1 MRSRARIG
9 TTPRRCAPLRVLRRQ
24 HGFDGLSRFHP
35 GEYGRKAVHGSGS
48 GWGVES
54 PPVFANFLARSG
66 IFYGWWVVFA
76 AAFIVFL
83 SAGTFFYGFGLLV
96 QPLTD
101 EFGWSRASIAGAFS
115 LRSEV
120 SGVAAP
126 VIGFLLDRVG
136 VRRIT
141 IVGVLLASL
150 GFVFLSQVESL
161 LMFYVATIVIA
172 VGMSGC
178 GGATAAAAISQWFRR
193 NRGKAL
199 GLMTLGGGM
208 GGLSVVGFGWLITQ
222 YGWRDALVIL
232 AVAQMIFCLPI
243 AFSIRNKP
251 EDLGLT
257 PDGLGEAP
265 APMAALTGAAPA
277 PVESAP
283 SFTTRQALQS
293 AMFWKVALVF
303 GLSNYATTGLIVHQV
318 PFLQEQAGASVGF
331 AALSV
336 SLMTALS
343 IPGRLGF
350 GAAADRFSKIWVMVA
365 ALAFTATGLVLLATV
380 REPWQLAYA
389 LPFFSLG
396 FGAAVPLR
404 SVLQAEYFGL
414 KAFGAIQGMILT
426 VTTLFSV
433 VGPVLA
439 GVMYDAS
446 GSYRLAFVF
455 LAMGPLLAI
464 PLVLSLRQTGPEAAV
479 VTVTTG

>member
-1 MRSRARIG
+1 
-9 TTPRRCAPLRVLRRQ
+9 
-24 HGFDGLSRFHP
+24 
-35 GEYGRKAVHGSGS
+35 
-48 GWGVES
+48 
-54 PPVFANFLARSG
+54 
-66 IFYGWWVVFA
+66 
-76 AAFIVFL
+76 
-83 SAGTFFYGFGLLV
+83 
-96 QPLTD
+96 
-101 EFGWSRASIAGAFS
+101 
-115 LRSEV
+115 
-120 SGVAAP
+120 
-126 VIGFLLDRVG
+126 
-136 VRRIT
+136 
-141 IVGVLLASL
+141 
-150 GFVFLSQVESL
+150 
-161 LMFYVATIVIA
+161 
-172 VGMSGC
+172 
-178 GGATAAAAISQWFRR
+178 
-193 NRGKAL
+193 
-199 GLMTLGGGM
+199 MTLGGGT

-251 EDLGLT
+251 EDLGLK
-257 PDGLGEAP
+257 PDGIDQEP
-265 APMAALTGAAPA
+265 TPVAALVGQASPP
-277 PVESAP
+277 PVENAP
-283 SFTTRQALQS
+283 SFTTKQALRS
-293 AMFWKVALVF
+293 PMFWKVALVF

-318 PFLQEQAGASVGF
+318 PFLEEQAGATVGF

-350 GAAADRFSKIWVMVA
+350 GAAADRYSKVWVMVV
-365 ALAFTATGLVLLATV
+365 ALAFTATGLLLLATV

-439 GVMYDAS
+439 GVMYDES

-455 LAMGPLLAI
+455 LAMGPMLAI
-464 PLVLSLRQTGPEAAV
+464 PLVLSLRQPKAEPVAV
-479 VTVTTG
+479 RVTSG

>member
-1 MRSRARIG
+1 
-9 TTPRRCAPLRVLRRQ
+9 
-24 HGFDGLSRFHP
+24 
-35 GEYGRKAVHGSGS
+35 
-48 GWGVES
+48 
-54 PPVFANFLARSG
+54 VFASFLARSG
-66 IFYGWWVVFA
+66 VFYGWWVVFA

-141 IVGVLLASL
+141 IAGVLLACF
-150 GFVFLSQVESL
+150 GFVFLSQVDSL
-161 LMFYVATIVIA
+161 LMFYAATIVIA
-172 VGMSGC
+172 IGMSGC

-199 GLMTLGGGM
+199 GLMTLGGGT

-243 AFSIRNKP
+243 ALSIRNKP
-251 EDLGLT
+251 EDLGLK
-257 PDGLGEAP
+257 PDGIDEEPLP
-265 APMAALTGAAPA
+265 VAALVGQASPPA
-277 PVESAP
+277 DNAP
-283 SFTTRQALQS
+283 SFTTKQALKS
-293 AMFWKVALVF
+293 PMFWKVALVF

-318 PFLQEQAGASVGF
+318 PFLEEQAGATVGF

-350 GAAADRFSKIWVMVA
+350 GAAADRYSKVWVMVV
-365 ALAFTATGLVLLATV
+365 ALAFTATGLLLLATV

-439 GVMYDAS
+439 GVMYDES

-455 LAMGPLLAI
+455 LAMGPMLAI
-464 PLVLSLRQTGPEAAV
+464 PLVLSLRQPKAEPVAMR
-479 VTVTTG
+479 VTSG

>member
-1 MRSRARIG
+1 
-9 TTPRRCAPLRVLRRQ
+9 
-24 HGFDGLSRFHP
+24 
-35 GEYGRKAVHGSGS
+35 
-48 GWGVES
+48 
-54 PPVFANFLARSG
+54 VFANFLARSG

-126 VIGFLLDRVG
+126 VIGFLLDRIG

-141 IVGVLLASL
+141 IAGVLLAAF

-161 LMFYVATIVIA
+161 FMFYIATIVIA

-199 GLMTLGGGM
+199 GLMTLGGGT

-222 YGWRDALVIL
+222 YGWRDSLVIL
-232 AVAQMIFCLPI
+232 AVAQLIFCLPI

-251 EDLGLT
+251 DDLGLK
-257 PDGLGEAP
+257 PDGIDETP
-265 APMAALTGAAPA
+265 TPVAALAGETAAPA
-277 PVESAP
+277 APGVSAP
-283 SFTTRQALQS
+283 AFTTKQALRS
-293 AMFWKVALVF
+293 VVFWKVALVF

-318 PFLQEQAGASVGF
+318 PFLQEQAGATVAF

-350 GAAADRFSKIWVMVA
+350 GAAADRFSKIWVMVV
-365 ALAFTATGLVLLATV
+365 ALAFTATGLLLLATV

-414 KAFGAIQGMILT
+414 RAFGSIQGMIIT

-439 GVMYDAS
+439 GVMYDQS

-455 LAMGPLLAI
+455 LALGPMLAI
-464 PLVLSLRQTGPEAAV
+464 PLVLSLRTPRTEAVAV
-479 VTVTTG
+479 PVTTG